1 MTSHRLPDPEDLRT
15 MFRVLLELPSSV
27 RKRAVAPLPTGVF
40 VTARYID
47 DGDVLV
53 AACVADLELAVAAG
67 SALGMVGAPM
77 AADALRRG
85 EICGALF
92 DHYREVANVVS
103 SLLNG
108 PKRPHLRL
116 SDVVNG
122 VPDDVVELAHSG
134 SQRQYTVGLGPTSG
148 RLLTLI
154 AA

>member
-15 MFRVLLELPSSV
+15 LFRDLLEVPSSV
-27 RKRAVAPLPTGVF
+27 GKRSVAPLPAGEL
-40 VTARYID
+40 VTARYIN

-67 SALGMVGAPM
+67 SALGLVGAPM

-85 EICGALF
+85 EIRGALF
-92 DHYREVANVVS
+92 DHYYEVVNVIS

-108 PKRPHLRL
+108 PTRPHLRL
-116 SDVVNG
+116 ADVVHG
-122 VPDDVVELAHSG
+122 VPDDVAGLAHRG
-134 SQRQYTVGLGPTSG
+134 SQRHYTVGLGPSAG
-148 RLLTLI
+148 RLLALI

>member
-27 RKRAVAPLPTGVF
+27 RKHAVAQLPAGVF
-40 VTARYID
+40 VTARYVD
-47 DGDVLV
+47 DRDVLV

-67 SALGMVGAPM
+67 SALGLVGAAV
-77 AADALRRG
+77 AAEALRSG
-85 EICGALF
+85 EIRGPLF
-92 DHYREVANVVS
+92 DHYREVVNVIS

-116 SDVVNG
+116 ADVVNG
-122 VPDDVVELAHSG
+122 VPDDVVGLVQRG
-134 SQRQYTVGLGPTSG
+134 SQQQYTVGLGPTDG
-148 RLLTLI
+148 RLLALI

>member
-1 MTSHRLPDPEDLRT
+1 MTVHRLPDPEDLRT
-15 MFRVLLELPSSV
+15 LFRDLLELPSSV
-27 RKRAVAPLPTGVF
+27 RKRSVAPLPAGEL

-47 DGDVLV
+47 DSDVLV
-53 AACVADLELAVAAG
+53 AACVVDLELAVAAG
-67 SALGMVGAPM
+67 SALGMVGAPV

-85 EICGALF
+85 EIRGPLF

-116 SDVVNG
+116 ADVVNG
-122 VPDDVVELAHSG
+122 VPDDVVGLAHSG
-134 SQRQYTVGLGPTSG
+134 SQRQYTVGLGPTGG
-148 RLLTLI
+148 RLLALI